1 MVVGEVALE
10 EFDVKIRQR
19 RRSVLSPLLSIIA
32 VLDLT
37 SKKTIMK
44 DAMSKLLYAD
54 DLVLAANGKQELQE
68 TLLVIRLCLEKTEVL
83 LVSHQRLAQGD
94 SFVYLGGVLCGYGNT
109 ERGRGYVEEQ
119 LRGDDEPADLQKT
132 KGHEHLCD
140 TGMPVQKGN
149 LGNDRTTATKAASMR
164 KQTSTSLSHLKQLSR
179 ERPLIRKTG

>member
-54 DLVLAANGKQELQE
+54 DLVLAANGKQELEE
-68 TLLVIRLCLEKTEVL
+68 TLLVIIL
-83 LVSHQRLAQGD
+83 
-94 SFVYLGGVLCGYGNT
+94 
-109 ERGRGYVEEQ
+109 
-119 LRGDDEPADLQKT
+119 
-132 KGHEHLCD
+132 
-140 TGMPVQKGN
+140 
-149 LGNDRTTATKAASMR
+149 
-164 KQTSTSLSHLKQLSR
+164 
-179 ERPLIRKTG
+179 